1 MANLTKAQRHN
12 RNLESVFNNYRQH
25 QESLPSAHLYSR
37 FLEIA
42 EEKLSISKEEAR
54 NKYGLYT
61 IKEWETLL
69 SLGWNSTSK

>member
-12 RNLESVFNNYRQH
+12 RNLQEVFDNYRQH
-25 QESLPSAHLYSR
+25 QENLPTIHLYSR

-42 EEKLSISKEEAR
+42 EEKLSISKDEAR

-61 IKEWETLL
+61 VKEWETLL
-69 SLGWNSTSK
+69 KLGWNK

>member
-12 RNLESVFNNYRQH
+12 RNLENVFNNYRQH
-25 QESLPSAHLYSR
+25 QDSLPSAHLYSR

-61 IKEWETLL
+61 VKEWETLL
-69 SLGWNSTSK
+69 SLGWNSISK

>member
-12 RNLESVFNNYRQH
+12 RNLENVFNNYRLH

-42 EEKLSISKEEAR
+42 EEKFSISKEEAR

-61 IKEWETLL
+61 VKEWETLL
-69 SLGWNSTSK
+69 SLGWNSTCK

>member
-12 RNLESVFNNYRQH
+12 RNLENAFNNYRQH
-25 QESLPSAHLYSR
+25 QESLPSVHLYSR

-42 EEKLSISKEEAR
+42 EEKLFISKDEAR

-61 IKEWETLL
+61 VKQWETLL
-69 SLGWNSTSK
+69 KLGWNK